1 MTNFLE
7 NKNISITGG
16 NGFLGQYVKK
26 ILESKKCKKISIVD
40 HNKYDLVKNSDVNKM
55 YDDQKPDI
63 VFHLAAVV
71 GGIEINQKNP
81 ARFFY
86 ENAIRH
92 LQVIHE
98 GYLNNVEKIGSIGT
112 VSA

>member
-1 MTNFLE
+1 MTDSFT

-16 NGFLGQYVKK
+16 EGFLGQYLKK
-26 ILESKKCKKISIVD
+26 NLEKKNYKNISIVE
-40 HNKYDLVKNSDVNKM
+40 HKKYNLVNNKDVRQM
-55 YDDQKPDI
+55 YRDQKPDI

-81 ARFFY
+81 GKFFY
-86 ENAIRH
+86 ENAMMN

-98 GYLNNVEKIGSIGT
+98 GYLNNV
-112 VSA
+112 